1 MSLMMWG
8 SRQWIPDT
16 DVTGCSVC
24 SVDFTLF
31 LRRHHCMRCANVI
44 CSSCSKSR
52 MAVPPLHVAL
62 VRICDPCEV
71 VLSDHDAIAL
81 ALCPGA
87 DVGLMRVYT
96 TASMAMESY
105 AAMAGY
111 YDLWSSYE
119 RPHIEAAL
127 ATLAATEGEVVVE
140 IGCGTGRAALSIA
153 RVVQHRGGRYFG
165 IDLSSKML
173 EAASRR
179 LTSATDIKLPS
190 WSFVQ
195 GDATMP
201 PLPVVQSAADALFLS
216 FTLELFDTPALP
228 VVLAS
233 CLAAMK
239 PGGRIVTVSM
249 ARSGGGLAV
258 RLYEWMHA
266 HYPRT
271 VDCRPIDAAALL
283 ACAGF
288 TLVSVE
294 QRSLCGLPIEVVLA
308 LAPG

>member
-1 MSLMMWG
+1 
-8 SRQWIPDT
+8 
-16 DVTGCSVC
+16 
-24 SVDFTLF
+24 
-31 LRRHHCMRCANVI
+31 
-44 CSSCSKSR
+44 
-52 MAVPPLHVAL
+52 
-62 VRICDPCEV
+62 
-71 VLSDHDAIAL
+71 
-81 ALCPGA
+81 
-87 DVGLMRVYT
+87 
-96 TASMAMESY
+96 
-105 AAMAGY
+105 
-111 YDLWSSYE
+111 
-119 RPHIEAAL
+119 
-127 ATLAATEGEVVVE
+127 
-140 IGCGTGRAALSIA
+140 
-153 RVVQHRGGRYFG
+153 
-165 IDLSSKML
+165 
-173 EAASRR
+173 
-179 LTSATDIKLPS
+179 
-190 WSFVQ
+190 
-195 GDATMP
+195 MP

-239 PGGRIVTVSM
+239 PGGRIVTVSMACGTVSSCLGRIVTAGHFVTVSM

-294 QRSLCGLPIEVVLA
+294 QRSLCGLPIEVVLV

>member
-1 MSLMMWG
+1 MSG
-8 SRQWIPDT
+8 P
-16 DVTGCSVC
+16 
-24 SVDFTLF
+24 TLKPRSQR
-31 LRRHHCMRCANVI
+31 LRRPRAKSWSRLGAVRAEQHCRSREWCSTEEGDISGLTCRRRCW
-44 CSSCSKSR
+44 KL
-52 MAVPPLHVAL
+52 PP
-62 VRICDPCEV
+62 
-71 VLSDHDAIAL
+71 
-81 ALCPGA
+81 
-87 DVGLMRVYT
+87 
-96 TASMAMESY
+96 
-105 AAMAGY
+105 
-111 YDLWSSYE
+111 
-119 RPHIEAAL
+119 
-127 ATLAATEGEVVVE
+127 
-140 IGCGTGRAALSIA
+140 
-153 RVVQHRGGRYFG
+153 
-165 IDLSSKML
+165 
-173 EAASRR
+173 RR

-294 QRSLCGLPIEVVLA
+294 QRSLCGLPIEVVLV